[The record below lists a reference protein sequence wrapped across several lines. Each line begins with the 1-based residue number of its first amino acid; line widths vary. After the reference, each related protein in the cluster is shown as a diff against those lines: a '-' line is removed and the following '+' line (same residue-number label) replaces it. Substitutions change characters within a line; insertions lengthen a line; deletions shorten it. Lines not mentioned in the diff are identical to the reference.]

1 MSNLTK
7 IVGLNILQSSQIID
21 LQAVT
26 VGFTLLQ
33 SSQIIGLQA
42 VRFLICSRFCKNPA
56 KVGQIGRGY
65 DL

>member
-21 LQAVT
+21 LQAV
-26 VGFTLLQ
+26 
-33 SSQIIGLQA
+33 
-42 VRFLICSRFCKNPA
+42 RFLIRSRFCKNPA
-56 KVGQIGRGY
+56 EISQSDRSY